1 VRQTY
6 NKLVRDRIPEI
17 IQAEGR
23 ECATEVLSE
32 QEYVQSLLEKLVE
45 EAEEVRT
52 ASQEKR
58 ATELADLLEVFDALL
73 QAQNLSLETVKTIQE
88 QRRAERGGFVE
99 RLKLL
104 WTE

>member
-1 VRQTY
+1 MRRTY

-17 IQAEGR
+17 IHAEGR
-23 ECATEVLSE
+23 ECATEVMGE
-32 QEYVQSLLEKLVE
+32 QDYVQALLEKLVE

-52 ASQEKR
+52 ATQEKR

-73 QAQNLSLETVKTIQE
+73 QTQNVSLEEIRTIQE
-88 QRRAERGGFVE
+88 HRQAERGSFAK

>member
-1 VRQTY
+1 MRQTY

-17 IQAEGR
+17 IHAEGR
-23 ECATEVLSE
+23 ECASEVLSE
-32 QEYVQSLLEKLVE
+32 QGYIQALLDKLVE

-52 ASQEKR
+52 ATQEKR

-73 QAQNLSLETVKTIQE
+73 QAQNISLEEVRTIQE
-88 QRRAERGGFVE
+88 HRQFERGGFAK